1 MTEYRIQEFFDF
13 HKCSKYFVIQ
23 TNHNNG
29 EGWILA
35 DVPKYDTLLD
45 AKRAVQIMKQYD
57 TPVYHYCN
65 EDEN

>member
-23 TNHNNG
+23 TNYL
-29 EGWILA
+29 EREWILA
-35 DVPKYDTLLD
+35 DTPRYDTLQD
-45 AKRAVQIMKQYD
+45 AKAFVRIMKQYEK
-57 TPVYHYCN
+57 PVYHYCN